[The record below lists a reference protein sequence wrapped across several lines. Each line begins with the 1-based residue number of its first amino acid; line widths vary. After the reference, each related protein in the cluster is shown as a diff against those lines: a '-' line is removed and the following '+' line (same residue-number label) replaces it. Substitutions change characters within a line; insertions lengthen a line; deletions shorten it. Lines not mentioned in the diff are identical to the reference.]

1 MCICDCLHSMCAST
15 SHMYYLNMYTPEIYM
30 QQPYSN
36 THRYIPVHVTART
49 LLLQGVVFT
58 RCMGTRPR
66 AEHKAVQK
74 LKSGSFKHHRVL
86 FFVCLK
92 NPGHGVDSCG
102 VSKRELYHCAAALRP
117 RSRQE
122 ISALFFWLR
131 WGSMGSETWAHDA
144 SLPPRR
150 ALVRDRVTRAN
161 CSSATAVWFDA
172 GVHCGLQGRYTSN
185 PETWKEAT

>member
-1 MCICDCLHSMCAST
+1 
-15 SHMYYLNMYTPEIYM
+15 MYTPEIYM
-30 QQPYSN
+30 QQPHSN
-36 THRYIPVHVTART
+36 THTQTART
-49 LLLQGVVFT
+49 FLLQGVVFT
-58 RCMGTRPR
+58 RCMGARPR
-66 AEHKAVQK
+66 GGDKTIQR
-74 LKSGSFKHHRVL
+74 LKSASFKHHRVL
-86 FFVCLK
+86 FFCLK

-122 ISALFFWLR
+122 ISALFFWRR
-131 WGSMGSETWAHDA
+131 WGPMGSETWAHDA

-161 CSSATAVWFDA
+161 CSSATALWFDA

-185 PETWKEAT
+185 PETWKETT